1 MARKAPKTGDIVRSE
16 TLPTFGAGYVERC
29 AGIYIYIRW
38 FAPPHEGHSGL
49 ECVRRDSVEIINESR
64 KIGIQRG

>member
-1 MARKAPKTGDIVRSE
+1 MARKAPKTGDIVAR
-16 TLPTFGAGYVERC
+16 PFHPDWGAGYVERC

-49 ECVRRDSVEIINESR
+49 EFVRRDSVEIINESR